1 MFELEKLLQQERK
14 SPRSWKGRTPRG
26 GWRKCSFACADHLNR
41 EYASKKKRAEAYGL
55 PHSTVEF
62 RLKSGW
68 TLEEALTIPKLD
80 PHGRHDGIR
89 KIRRDK
95 GASDA

>member
-1 MFELEKLLQQERK
+1 MFELEKLLKEKRK

-26 GWRKCSFACADHLNR
+26 GWRRHSFVCYDHLNR
-41 EYASKKKRAEAYGL
+41 EYSSKKQRADAYGL
-55 PHSTVEF
+55 NHTTIDF

-68 TLEEALTIPKLD
+68 TLEEALTVPKLD

-89 KIRRDK
+89 KIRESRRE
-95 GASDA
+95 A

>member
-26 GWRKCSFACADHLNR
+26 GWRKCSFACRDHLGR
-41 EYASKKKRAEAYGL
+41 LYASKKQRADAYGQN
-55 PHSTVEF
+55 HTTVDF

-68 TLEEALTIPKLD
+68 TLEEVLTIPRID
-80 PHGRHDGIR
+80 PDERYKGHR
-89 KIRRDK
+89 K
-95 GASDA
+95 

>member
-41 EYASKKKRAEAYGL
+41 EYSSKKKRAEAYGL

-68 TLEEALTIPKLD
+68 TLEEALTIPKID
-80 PHGRHDGIR
+80 SRRCHRGIR
-89 KIRRDK
+89 EIRANRQE
-95 GASDA
+95 A

>member
-26 GWRKCSFACADHLNR
+26 GWRKCSFACRDHLGR
-41 EYASKKKRAEAYGL
+41 LYASKKQRADAYGQN
-55 PHSTVEF
+55 HTTVDF

-68 TLEEALTIPKLD
+68 TLEEALTVPKLD

-89 KIRRDK
+89 KIRESRQE
-95 GASDA
+95 A